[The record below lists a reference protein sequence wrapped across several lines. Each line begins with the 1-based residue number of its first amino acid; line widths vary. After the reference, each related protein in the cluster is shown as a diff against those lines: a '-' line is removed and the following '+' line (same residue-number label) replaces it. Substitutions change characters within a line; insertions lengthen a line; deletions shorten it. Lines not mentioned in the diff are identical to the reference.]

1 MTQRQKMSWFKKS
14 KKPNKDFN
22 QRMAHQQNHRV
33 NSYYTSTK
41 KQINTF
47 ERASEVGQKRRHTI
61 LENLKVY
68 TLRFGVIVIGFIAVS
83 ALFTLSGKASITLED
98 GGPFRSSGEYE
109 KIVAEALG
117 SSPLNYIKFSLKTDS
132 SAEKIKSNL
141 PESYNVAVYAPMF
154 GRNAEVI
161 ISTAPAF
168 AVIYQPDGSSLI
180 VNNRGKV
187 VIRANE
193 SVVDTSNLSTIKN
206 ESGQLYEEGDQIFK
220 PEEMASILELQY
232 QYTQGK
238 GGPVAF
244 ILPVVPREIY
254 TKEGSYI
261 AKFSMGND
269 VSVIQQYG
277 ALRAV
282 QEQLR
287 ESNKIPTEY
296 IDVRL
301 GNKVFIK

>member
-1 MTQRQKMSWFKKS
+1 MGFLKKT
-14 KKPNKDFN
+14 KKNNNDNHP
-22 QRMAHQQNHRV
+22 RSVYSQNHRV

-61 LENLKVY
+61 LENLKIF
-68 TLRFGVIVIGFIAVS
+68 TIKFGVIIIGILAVA

-98 GGPFRSSGEYE
+98 GGPFRSASEYE
-109 KIVAEALG
+109 TVVSNALG
-117 SSPLNYIKFSLKTDS
+117 SSPLNYVKFSLKTDTAS
-132 SAEKIKSNL
+132 EEIKSKL
-141 PESYNVAVYAPMF
+141 PEAYSVAVYAPLF

-161 ISTAPAF
+161 IATAPPF
-168 AVIYQPDGSSLI
+168 AVMQQSNGSSFI
-180 VNNRGKV
+180 VNNRGRV
-187 VIRANE
+187 VIQANK
-193 SVVDTSNLSTIKN
+193 STVDTANLSTIEN
-206 ESGQLYEEGDQIFK
+206 ESGQIFKEGDQLFK
-220 PEEMASILELQY
+220 PEEMASLLDLQY

-244 ILPVVPREIY
+244 ILPIVPREIY
-254 TKEGSYI
+254 TQEGSYI
-261 AKFSMGND
+261 AKFSIGND
-269 VSVIQQYG
+269 VNVIQQYG

-287 ESNKIPTEY
+287 DSNKIPAEY